1 MLSANGTFC
10 LYRLQTVRGVEN
22 PSSKWSVFYRIAR
35 WLWVRRMGLIN
46 PIHSLYLFTMIVFL
60 NGVFERMSPAVVWM
74 NVKDT
79 GYEVNI
85 SLNTFASIQ
94 HMKEGRLYTHLQIK
108 EDAHTLFGFV
118 EKSEREIFKML
129 LSVSGI
135 GASIARTMLSSLDPK
150 QITNAIASGDV
161 ITVQSIK
168 GIGSKTAQRVILDLK
183 DKVLKL
189 YDLDEVSM
197 FQNNTNRDEAL
208 SALEVLG
215 FVRKASEKLV
225 EKIIKESPDSSV
237 EYIIK
242 QALKNL

>member
-1 MLSANGTFC
+1 MIAH
-10 LYRLQTVRGVEN
+10 LQGKLVEKSPTQIIIDCGGV
-22 PSSKWSVFYRIAR
+22 
-35 WLWVRRMGLIN
+35 
-46 PIHSLYLFTMIVFL
+46 
-60 NGVFERMSPAVVWM
+60 
-74 NVKDT
+74 
-79 GYEVNI
+79 GYHVNI
-85 SLNTFASIQ
+85 SLHTYSLLPNTDFI
-94 HMKEGRLYTHLQIK
+94 KVYTYLQIK

-161 ITVQSIK
+161 VTIQSIK

-197 FQNNTNRDEAL
+197 SQSNTNRDEAL

-215 FVRKASEKLV
+215 FLRKSSERVV
-225 EKIIKESPDSSV
+225 EKIVKDDPEASV
-237 EYIIK
+237 ESIIK
-242 QALKNL
+242 KALKIL